1 MGTLK
6 DEMTKILDQWD
17 TEALKSSTVKEN
29 AMSTAPQETNKP
41 TRGDLTK
48 YIVDIVR
55 ANPGITSMTLKEF
68 MKKQNKEQYLS
79 QAASMLNQLTQG
91 HYLSREVAPVRHL
104 GREVYQH
111 FVIPDADRIRMVEED
126 RARLKVMQAR
136 AEKARAAKAA
146 KKAAKEAAKETVAQ
160 TVEEVKSPEPLVRAP
175 RTAPAPAPAPAATPY
190 LMKLNAENIL
200 QNISILEAR
209 ALYEALKEIFGK

>member
-17 TEALKSSTVKEN
+17 TETLKSSTVKEN
-29 AMSTAPQETNKP
+29 AMSTAPQETQKP

-68 MKKQNKEQYLS
+68 MKKQNKEKYLS

-146 KKAAKEAAKETVAQ
+146 KKAAKEAEAQ
-160 TVEEVKSPEPLVRAP
+160 TVEEVEAPEPLARAP
-175 RTAPAPAPAPAATPY
+175 RTAPAPAPAATPY

>member
-55 ANPGITSMTLKEF
+55 ANPGITSMALKEF

-146 KKAAKEAAKETVAQ
+146 KKAAKEAEAQ
-160 TVEEVKSPEPLVRAP
+160 TVEEVEAPEPLARAP
-175 RTAPAPAPAPAATPY
+175 RTAPAPAPAATPY

>member
-29 AMSTAPQETNKP
+29 AMSTAPQETQKP

-55 ANPGITSMTLKEF
+55 ANPGITSMALKEF

-146 KKAAKEAAKETVAQ
+146 KKAAKEAEAQ
-160 TVEEVKSPEPLVRAP
+160 IIEEVKSPEPLVRAP

>member
-1 MGTLK
+1 
-6 DEMTKILDQWD
+6 
-17 TEALKSSTVKEN
+17 
-29 AMSTAPQETNKP
+29 MSTAPQETQKP

-55 ANPGITSMTLKEF
+55 ANPGITSMTLKGF

-146 KKAAKEAAKETVAQ
+146 KKAAKEAEAQ
-160 TVEEVKSPEPLVRAP
+160 TVEEVEAPEPLARAP
-175 RTAPAPAPAPAATPY
+175 QTAPAPAPAATPY

>member
-17 TEALKSSTVKEN
+17 SEALKSSTVKEN
-29 AMSTAPQETNKP
+29 AMSIAPQETKKP
-41 TRGDLTK
+41 NRGDLTK

-68 MKKQNKEQYLS
+68 MKKQNKEHYLT

-91 HYLSREVAPVRHL
+91 HYLSREVASARHL

-146 KKAAKEAAKETVAQ
+146 KKAAKEAEAQVVETKA
-160 TVEEVKSPEPLVRAP
+160 PEPLERAP
-175 RTAPAPAPAPAATPY
+175 RTAPQQEVKPQPQAQSY
-190 LMKLNAENIL
+190 VVKLNAENIL

>member
-17 TEALKSSTVKEN
+17 TETLKSSTVKEN

-68 MKKQNKEQYLS
+68 MKKQNKEKYLP

-146 KKAAKEAAKETVAQ
+146 KKAAKEAEAQ
-160 TVEEVKSPEPLVRAP
+160 TVEEVEAPEPLARAP
-175 RTAPAPAPAPAATPY
+175 RTAPAPAPAATPY

>member
-17 TEALKSSTVKEN
+17 TETLKSSTVKEN

-68 MKKQNKEQYLS
+68 MKKQNKEKYLS

-146 KKAAKEAAKETVAQ
+146 KKAAKEAEAQ
-160 TVEEVKSPEPLVRAP
+160 IIEEVKSPEPLVRAP

>member
-17 TEALKSSTVKEN
+17 SEALKSSIVKEN
-29 AMSTAPQETNKP
+29 AMSTAPQETQKP

-55 ANPGITSMTLKEF
+55 ANPGITSMTLKGF

-146 KKAAKEAAKETVAQ
+146 KKAAKEAEAQ
-160 TVEEVKSPEPLVRAP
+160 IVEEVKAPEPLERAP
-175 RTAPAPAPAPAATPY
+175 RTAPAATPHVV
-190 LMKLNAENIL
+190 KLNAENIL

>member
-17 TEALKSSTVKEN
+17 TETLKSSTVKEN
-29 AMSTAPQETNKP
+29 AMSTAPQETKKP
-41 TRGDLTK
+41 NRGDLTK
-48 YIVDIVR
+48 YILDIVR
-55 ANPGITSMTLKEF
+55 ANPGITSMMLKGF
-68 MKKQNKEQYLS
+68 MKKQNKEHYLN
-79 QAASMLNQLTQG
+79 QAASMLNQLSNS
-91 HYLSREVAPVRHL
+91 HHLSREVAPMRHL

-111 FVIPDADRIRMVEED
+111 FVVPDDVRVKMVDEEKT
-126 RARLKVMQAR
+126 RLKVMQAR

-146 KKAAKEAAKETVAQ
+146 KKAAKEAKAQ
-160 TVEEVKSPEPLVRAP
+160 VVEKVEAPEPLERAP
-175 RTAPAPAPAPAATPY
+175 RTAPTPAATPY

>member
-17 TEALKSSTVKEN
+17 SEALKSSTVKEN
-29 AMSTAPQETNKP
+29 AMSTAPQETKKP

-48 YIVDIVR
+48 YILDIVH
-55 ANPGITSMTLKEF
+55 ANPGITSMMLKEF
-68 MKKQNKEQYLS
+68 MKKQNKERYLN
-79 QAASMLNQLTQG
+79 QAASMLNQLSNS
-91 HYLSREVAPVRHL
+91 HHLSREVAPMRHL

-111 FVIPDADRIRMVEED
+111 FVVPDDVRVKMVEEEKT
-126 RARLKVMQAR
+126 RLKVMQAR

-146 KKAAKEAAKETVAQ
+146 KKAAKEVKAQ
-160 TVEEVKSPEPLVRAP
+160 VVVEAPEPLERAP
-175 RTAPAPAPAPAATPY
+175 RTAPAPAATPY

>member
-29 AMSTAPQETNKP
+29 AMSTAPQETQKP

-146 KKAAKEAAKETVAQ
+146 KKAAKEAEAQ
-160 TVEEVKSPEPLVRAP
+160 TVEEVEAPEPLARAP
-175 RTAPAPAPAPAATPY
+175 RTAPAPAPAATPY

>member
-29 AMSTAPQETNKP
+29 AMSTAPQETQKP

-68 MKKQNKEQYLS
+68 MKKQNREQYLS

-146 KKAAKEAAKETVAQ
+146 KKAAKETVAQ
-160 TVEEVKSPEPLVRAP
+160 TVEEVEAPEPLARAP
-175 RTAPAPAPAPAATPY
+175 RTAPVPAATPY

>member
-17 TEALKSSTVKEN
+17 TEALKSSIVKEN

-55 ANPGITSMTLKEF
+55 ANPGITSMTLKGF
-68 MKKQNKEQYLS
+68 MKKQNKEKYLS
-79 QAASMLNQLTQG
+79 QAASMLNQLTNS
-91 HYLSREVAPVRHL
+91 HHLSREVAPVRHL

-146 KKAAKEAAKETVAQ
+146 KKAAKEAEAQ
-160 TVEEVKSPEPLVRAP
+160 TVEEVEAPEPLERAP
-175 RTAPAPAPAPAATPY
+175 RTAPAPAPAATPY

>member
-17 TEALKSSTVKEN
+17 SEALKSSTVKEN
-29 AMSTAPQETNKP
+29 AMSTAPQETKKP

-48 YIVDIVR
+48 YILDIVH
-55 ANPGITSMTLKEF
+55 ANPGITSMMLKEF
-68 MKKQNKEQYLS
+68 MKKQNKERYLN
-79 QAASMLNQLTQG
+79 QAASMLNQLSNS
-91 HYLSREVAPVRHL
+91 HHLSREVAPMRHL
-104 GREVYQH
+104 GREVFQH
-111 FVIPDADRIRMVEED
+111 FVVSDDVRIKTVEEE

-146 KKAAKEAAKETVAQ
+146 KKAAKEVKAQ
-160 TVEEVKSPEPLVRAP
+160 VVEEAPKPLMRDP
-175 RTAPAPAPAPAATPY
+175 KPAPSAAAPY
-190 LMKLNAENIL
+190 VVKLNAENIL

>member
-17 TEALKSSTVKEN
+17 SEALKSSTVKEN
-29 AMSTAPQETNKP
+29 AMSTAPQETKKP
-41 TRGDLTK
+41 IRGDLTK
-48 YIVDIVR
+48 YILDIVH
-55 ANPGITSMTLKEF
+55 ANPGITSMMLKEF
-68 MKKQNKEQYLS
+68 MKKQNKERYLN
-79 QAASMLNQLTQG
+79 QAASMLNQLSNS
-91 HYLSREVAPVRHL
+91 HHLSREVAPMRHL
-104 GREVYQH
+104 GREVFQH
-111 FVIPDADRIRMVEED
+111 FVVSDDVRIKTVEEE

-146 KKAAKEAAKETVAQ
+146 KKAAKEVKAQ
-160 TVEEVKSPEPLVRAP
+160 VVEEAPKPLMRDP
-175 RTAPAPAPAPAATPY
+175 KPAPSAAAPY
-190 LMKLNAENIL
+190 VVKLNAENIL

>member
-17 TEALKSSTVKEN
+17 SEALRSSTVKEN
-29 AMSTAPQETNKP
+29 AMSTAPQETKKP
-41 TRGDLTK
+41 IRGDLTK
-48 YIVDIVR
+48 YILDIVH
-55 ANPGITSMTLKEF
+55 ANPGITSMMLKEF
-68 MKKQNKEQYLS
+68 MKKQNKERYLN
-79 QAASMLNQLTQG
+79 QAASMLNQLSNS
-91 HYLSREVAPVRHL
+91 HHLSREVAPMRHL

-111 FVIPDADRIRMVEED
+111 FVVPDDVRVKTVEEE

-146 KKAAKEAAKETVAQ
+146 KKAAKEAEAQ
-160 TVEEVKSPEPLVRAP
+160 VLKTKAPEPLERAP
-175 RTAPAPAPAPAATPY
+175 RTAPQQEVKPQPQAQSY
-190 LMKLNAENIL
+190 VVKLNAENIL

>member
-55 ANPGITSMTLKEF
+55 ANPGITSMTLKGF

-146 KKAAKEAAKETVAQ
+146 KKAAKEAEAQ
-160 TVEEVKSPEPLVRAP
+160 TVEEVEAPEPLARAP
-175 RTAPAPAPAPAATPY
+175 RTAPAPAATPY

>member
-17 TEALKSSTVKEN
+17 SEALKSSTVKEN
-29 AMSTAPQETNKP
+29 AMSTAPQETKKP
-41 TRGDLTK
+41 IRGDLTK
-48 YIVDIVR
+48 YILDIVH
-55 ANPGITSMTLKEF
+55 ANPGITSMMLKEF
-68 MKKQNKEQYLS
+68 MKKQNKERYLN
-79 QAASMLNQLTQG
+79 QAASMLNQLSNS
-91 HYLSREVAPVRHL
+91 HHLSREVAPMRHL

-111 FVIPDADRIRMVEED
+111 FVVPDDVRVKTVEEE

-146 KKAAKEAAKETVAQ
+146 KKAAKEVKAQ
-160 TVEEVKSPEPLVRAP
+160 VVEEAPKPLTRDP
-175 RTAPAPAPAPAATPY
+175 RPAPVIPAPSAAAPY
-190 LMKLNAENIL
+190 VVKLNAENIL